1 MTTKTDSSEKSGKK
15 GLGVCLFAGCGGLLA
30 LLLAAGGIFLFAGWQ
45 GYQEAPK
52 IIEGFQPGVHLQD
65 PYTLSPAQTDLL
77 ISQGYPEAFT
87 LLFYEEVAEDGSLQD
102 IRLESWD
109 YYSQGVGYTFING
122 ELTGEDELDTTEIGQ
137 LAPMPYFPEQFGA
150 YMSLDEVLAAAGL
163 ETYIEIPLEKE
174 FLEDGD
180 LFYGESLTFG
190 LVAGELRYLEAL
202 ALIEE

>member
-15 GLGVCLFAGCGGLLA
+15 GLGVCLFASCGGLLA

-65 PYTLSPAQTDLL
+65 PYTLSPAQTDVL
-77 ISQGYPEAFT
+77 ISRGYPEAFT

-137 LAPMPYFPEQFGA
+137 LVPMPYFPEQFGA

-163 ETYIEIPLEKE
+163 ETFIEIPLEKE